1 MNGDRVRNYRDLEVW
16 RRAKTLAIEIYR
28 ITENFP
34 TRERYNL
41 IDQIRRSAVSIP
53 ANIAEGHI
61 RQSDRVFARH
71 LDIALGSAAE
81 LATEL
86 EIAMEV
92 GYLSHEAYSSLRTEL
107 QEIIRMLF
115 GLHATVSGKRQRPPA
130 SR

>member
-16 RRAKTLAIEIYR
+16 RRAKALAVEIYR
-28 ITENFP
+28 LTEGLP
-34 TRERYNL
+34 GRERYNL

-61 RQSDRVFARH
+61 RRSDRVFARH

-92 GYLSHEAYSSLRTEL
+92 GYLSQEAYNTLKAEL
-107 QEIIRMLF
+107 QEIMRMLF
-115 GLHATVSGKRQRPPA
+115 VYATTVSGKRQRLPA
-130 SR
+130 PR